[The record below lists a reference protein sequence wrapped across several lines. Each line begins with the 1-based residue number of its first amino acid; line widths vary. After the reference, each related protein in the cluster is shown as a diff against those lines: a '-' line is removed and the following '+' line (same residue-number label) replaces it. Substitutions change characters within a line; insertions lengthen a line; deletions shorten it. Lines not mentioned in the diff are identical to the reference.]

1 MLYTDLRKGQRVEI
15 GEAKVTVVSTR
26 GSRVRLSIDA
36 PRRVEIKH
44 ERKRNQD
51 AATTQDA

>member
-1 MLYTDLRKGQRVEI
+1 MLFTDLRKGQQVEI

-26 GSRVRLSIDA
+26 GARVRLSIDA

-44 ERKRNQD
+44 ERRKNQD
-51 AATTQDA
+51 ATVTQDA